1 MRLAVMA
8 EKDEIKKLL
17 WMFREPTP
25 AAKPGEVDLD
35 PVDEI
40 YHLQQNTR
48 NPYLKR
54 AIAPAVRKLE
64 RSPEDL
70 QKLVRVFSGQEGY
83 EVTPSNQDTPYLRRS
98 LSHPSPPPAAQPKY
112 LDPNAMPGDTYK
124 LPWLINDFFKSVL
137 ARLKANPGEFDGIVE
152 ELVDLFNENRI
163 TIKLY
168 EAYYTFRDWDHLMET
183 LEEVSR
189 YPSPETF
196 DLFCSALF
204 AYYELVYPPEEG

>member
-1 MRLAVMA
+1 MA
-8 EKDEIKKLL
+8 DKDEIRKLL
-17 WMFREPTP
+17 WMFRQPAP
-25 AAKPGEVDLD
+25 AAKPAEVDLD

-48 NPYLKR
+48 NPYLQR
-54 AIAPAVRKLE
+54 AIAPTARKLE
-64 RSPEDL
+64 RSPEEL
-70 QKLVRVFSGQEGY
+70 QKLVRVFSDQEGY
-83 EVTPSNQDTPYLRRS
+83 EVAPSNQDTPYYRRT
-98 LSHPSPPPAAQPKY
+98 LSHPAPPPATQPRY

-124 LPWLINDFFKSVL
+124 LPWLINDFFKGVL
-137 ARLKANPGEFDGIVE
+137 SRLRANPGEFATIVE

-168 EAYYTFRDWDHLMET
+168 EAYQTFRDWDHLMET
-183 LEEVSR
+183 LEEVAR

-204 AYYELVYPPEEG
+204 SYYELAFPPDEG